1 MAAANVGAQHQ
12 AATNQSVQNVTMAA
26 DSLNVSTGGQLGNA
40 YGEAVALT
48 VTALYNGVA
57 EFSFKNPQWTDPQTV
72 FLLVQLLLGVYM
84 LRLAIVPVAVIV
96 TGVLELYRQ
105 QKRGGSTG

>member
-1 MAAANVGAQHQ
+1 MAAANAGAQHQ
-12 AATNQSVQNVTMAA
+12 AATNQSVQNVTMGA
-26 DSLNVSTGGQLGNA
+26 DRLNVSTGDRLGNA

-72 FLLVQLLLGVYM
+72 FTLVQLLLAVYV
-84 LRLAIVPVAVIV
+84 LRLAIVPAAVIV
-96 TGVLELYRQ
+96 TGVLELYRRH
-105 QKRGGSTG
+105 KRGEA